1 MTQEG
6 LQHWGNSDI
15 SLISTLISARLS
27 QTSKFPVFGVS
38 KITFNNSSLIIAVN
52 SCFEKW
58 SHIAPLLV
66 SNYKLI
72 IPHSL
77 LIKSPKNSI
86 KNPQLI
92 VPQYFLTCPMI
103 HFIVSACDFPPFPTM
118 VSSPEAGP
126 LHGAR
131 QNSWHRLLRRSPWA
145 QRVEVPDHQKLE
157 ERIYK

>member
-15 SLISTLISARLS
+15 SLISILISARLS

-77 LIKSPKNSI
+77 LIKSPKKQYQKSSTHSTSI
-86 KNPQLI
+86 FSNMSNDTLHR
-92 VPQYFLTCPMI
+92 FCLW
-103 HFIVSACDFPPFPTM
+103 FPTISHHGFIARSWATPWREAKFM
-118 VSSPEAGP
+118 APSLEAKPLSPT
-126 LHGAR
+126 R
-131 QNSWHRLLRRSPWA
+131 WSPWPSKA
-145 QRVEVPDHQKLE
+145 RGKNL
-157 ERIYK
+157 